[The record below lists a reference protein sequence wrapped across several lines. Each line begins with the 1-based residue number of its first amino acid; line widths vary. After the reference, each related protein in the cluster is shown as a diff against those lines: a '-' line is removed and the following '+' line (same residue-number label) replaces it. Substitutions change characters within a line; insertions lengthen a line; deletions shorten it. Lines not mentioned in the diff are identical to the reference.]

1 MKIIQYYF
9 ITIGNVIGIVI
20 YLVTAI
26 DGLLFGRTDIIG
38 EEDIIIFL
46 FNQINLN
53 FKIKQRLNHSLKM
66 LETLNGR

>member
-53 FKIKQRLNHSLKM
+53 FKIKQRLNQQFQQ
-66 LETLNGR
+66 ERFVF